1 MESTDPVVRI
11 IDGEKEVSII
21 LGGHMVTYKKS
32 EVKTVEQLAFII
44 EILTNNYTK
53 SRDFY
58 FDTLKEALNDI

>member
-1 MESTDPVVRI
+1 MESTDPVIRI
-11 IDGEKEVSII
+11 IDDEKEVSII
-21 LGGHMVTYKKS
+21 LGDHMITYKKS